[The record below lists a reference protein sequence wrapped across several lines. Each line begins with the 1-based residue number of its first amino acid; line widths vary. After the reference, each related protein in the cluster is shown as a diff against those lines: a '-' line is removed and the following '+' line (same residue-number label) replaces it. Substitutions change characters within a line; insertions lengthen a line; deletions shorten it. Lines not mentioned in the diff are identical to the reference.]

1 MNWND
6 YYMEQA
12 GVGLIIIPTGVH
24 CTKEGMVWEV
34 CLIDS

>member
-12 GVGLIIIPTGVH
+12 GGGDYNIIRRGFFIS
-24 CTKEGMVWEV
+24 KRVWYGGYV
-34 CLIDS
+34 